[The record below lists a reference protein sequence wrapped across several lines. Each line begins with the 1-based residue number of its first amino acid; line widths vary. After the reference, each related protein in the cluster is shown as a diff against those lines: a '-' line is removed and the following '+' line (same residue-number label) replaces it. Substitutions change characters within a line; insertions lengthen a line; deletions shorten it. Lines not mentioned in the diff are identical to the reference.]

1 MDNGL
6 GSEYPKI
13 IAQQGDEAY
22 LIQLSAE
29 TAQVVD
35 WGDFSKERFA
45 EFNLQ
50 SILARGYWEDLTAPH
65 PSLEELLAIKENPP
79 IPTGIE

>member
-1 MDNGL
+1 MDSRL

-13 IAQQGDEAY
+13 IAQQEGEAY
-22 LIQLSAE
+22 LIQTGKE

-35 WGDFSKERFA
+35 WDDRVKFP

-50 SILARGYWEDLTAPH
+50 SILARGYWEDLTPPH
-65 PSLEELLAIKENPP
+65 PTLEELMAIKVIRIDE
-79 IPTGIE
+79 E

>member
-13 IAQQGDEAY
+13 IAEQAEDIY
-22 LIQLSAE
+22 LIQLSE
-29 TAQVVD
+29 TTAQVAD
-35 WGDFSKERFA
+35 WDDKERFP

-50 SILARGYWEDLTAPH
+50 SILARGYWEDLTPPH
-65 PSLEELLAIKENPP
+65 PTLEELMAIKVVRIGE
-79 IPTGIE
+79 

>member
-13 IAQQGDEAY
+13 IAEQGNELY
-22 LIQLSAE
+22 LIQLSE
-29 TAQVVD
+29 TTAQVVD
-35 WGDFSKERFA
+35 WDDKERFA

-50 SILARGYWEDLTAPH
+50 SILARGYWEDLTPPH
-65 PSLEELLAIKENPP
+65 PTLEELLAIKVIRIAE
-79 IPTGIE
+79 E